1 MLCRSLT
8 SAVLGIF
15 AAVCAV
21 FAQSPRLDP
30 ALEPALAS
38 AAPVSV
44 LITGS
49 AQNQQQVIRRSLRLP
64 PGPRAVASQLLAW
77 RRGLAAEMRR
87 ESRPQQDRLQLILNQ
102 IGATKIQPFPL
113 LNLIAAEV
121 PGSSLPALL
130 ASPDIL
136 SIEKP
141 ANYQLSSTID
151 VQALGAP
158 FFWAAGASGEG
169 VPIAILD
176 TGIRATH
183 QVFAGKEIY
192 PFTFVQDF
200 RNDPC
205 LQDNVDDPADYHGH
219 GTHVAAIAAGQSL
232 HNFSGVAPGVGAI
245 YSYKVGVGTAAGPPD
260 CEAGGFISPRAVLKA
275 LEHLVENT
283 PVQVV
288 NMSFGSVGEHVN
300 RSQANIID
308 FLAGTFGINFVIAAG
323 NSGPG
328 NPPEYV
334 FPVGTP
340 GSAANGITVANVDT
354 RENTDRSSHT
364 INPSSSRGPAFDG
377 RQKPDLA
384 APGTNYLSAG
394 ISNDASL
401 VLKTG
406 TSMAAPAVAGAVAL
420 LRSAGVTDWREVKA
434 VLINSA
440 TSRSLFTTFLGRY
453 WDEAWGHGYLNL
465 QRALA
470 SKDFRRSGELA
481 PALPVAFWRIPQ
493 NRGYFSATA
502 VNQRQFTETGTP
514 FLHSL
519 ALSVYREASG
529 QHLNT
534 SAERDQV
541 VQLVDT
547 QTEGDLIL
555 RLAAPNL
562 PPQSAPEP
570 FALALSAPGAEP
582 VAPPALRI
590 NCTAPATVRASTAF
604 DISCS
609 LANPGGL
616 SLFSPRLTIANGP
629 ATPAGATD
637 GPPLAP
643 GATAR
648 ANLRLTAPATP
659 QTLNLRLQA
668 TAQAFDLNLSRE
680 QVLTLNV
687 EPAII
692 LPQVAASASEL
703 NLSTTVGADPA
714 PQSILLSASGAGVS
728 FAAST
733 PASWL
738 TLTSPTGPVPTTLRL
753 TIQARTL
760 AAGTYSSRINIALA
774 GAATPSLVIP
784 VTLRVNPVAAP
795 ATTFRNFTTAK
806 SVTSTTCIQ
815 PASTFNFTPQD
826 PTASLWFEANNA
838 RRGDIVRYLW
848 TAPNG
853 ATFTTQTEP
862 ALARD
867 GNFCLWQNI
876 ALPAA
881 PTAAHLGIWNV
892 QVSYNGAAIH
902 TAYFIYS
909 KVTLLRALTT
919 RSVPAGQG
927 CTAPIANATFSR
939 SDQQALAWFLVS
951 GAAAGDVASIRWID
965 PAGATFTTSNFNPVP
980 TAGSWCHTA
989 ALPLSTAPPGAWT
1002 VVWQWNNAPVYYE
1015 RFTLAN

>member
-1 MLCRSLT
+1 MLARSLPT
-8 SAVLGIF
+8 AVLSLC
-15 AAVCAV
+15 AAVCPV

-30 ALEPALAS
+30 TLEPALAS

-44 LITGS
+44 LIAGS
-49 AQNQQQVIRRSLRLP
+49 VQNQPQVARRSLRVP
-64 PGPRAVASQLLAW
+64 PGPRSATIQLLAW

-87 ESRPQQDRLQLILNQ
+87 ESRPQQDRLQLLLNQ
-102 IGATKIQPFPL
+102 VGATKIQPFPL

-141 ANYQLSSTID
+141 ASYQLSSAID
-151 VQALGAP
+151 VQAIGAP

-169 VPIAILD
+169 VPIAVLD
-176 TGIRATH
+176 TGIRASH
-183 QVFAGKEIY
+183 LAFAGKKIY

-200 RNDPC
+200 RDDPC
-205 LQDNVDDPADYHGH
+205 LKDNVDDPADHQGH
-219 GTHVAAIAAGQSL
+219 GTHVAAIAAGQGL
-232 HNFSGVAPGVGAI
+232 QDFSGVAPGVGAI
-245 YSYKVGVGTAAGPPD
+245 YSYKVGVKTAAGPPG
-260 CEAGGFISPRAVLKA
+260 CEEGGFVSPRAVLFA

-283 PVQVV
+283 PVRVV
-288 NMSFGSVGEHVN
+288 NMSFGSVGEYVN
-300 RSQANIID
+300 RSQADIID
-308 FLAGTFGINFVIAAG
+308 FLADAFGINFVIAAG

-328 NPPEYV
+328 NPPQY
-334 FPVGTP
+334 PVGTP

-354 RENTDRSSHT
+354 GLNTDRSSHT
-364 INPSSSRGPAFDG
+364 INRSSSRGPAFDG

-384 APGTNYLSAG
+384 APGTHYLSAG
-394 ISNDASL
+394 ITSDSSF
-401 VLKTG
+401 VRYTG

-420 LRSAGVTDWREVKA
+420 LRSAGVTDWLEVKA
-434 VLINSA
+434 ILINSA
-440 TSRSLFTTFLGRY
+440 TNRSLFNPFLGRY

-470 SKDFRRSGELA
+470 WKDFRRSGELA
-481 PALPVAFWRIPQ
+481 PAFPVAFWRIPQ
-493 NRGYFSATA
+493 NRGYFAATV
-502 VNQRQFTETGTP
+502 VNQRQFTDSGAP
-514 FLHSL
+514 YLHSL
-519 ALSVYREASG
+519 ALSVYREVSG

-562 PPQSAPEP
+562 PPQSNPEP
-570 FALALSAPGAEP
+570 FALALSTPGAEP
-582 VAPPALRI
+582 VAPPALRL

-604 DISCS
+604 DIACS
-609 LANPGGL
+609 LTNPGGL
-616 SLFSPRLTIANGP
+616 SLFSPRLAIANGSAP
-629 ATPAGATD
+629 PVGATD

-643 GATAR
+643 GATTR

-659 QTLNLRLQA
+659 QAITLRLQA
-668 TAQAFDLNLSRE
+668 TGQAFGLNVSRE
-680 QVLTLNV
+680 QTLTLNV
-687 EPAII
+687 EPAIV

-738 TLTSPTGPVPTTLRL
+738 TLTSPTGSVPNTLRL

-760 AAGTYSSRINIALA
+760 AAGTYSSRISIALA
-774 GAATPSLVIP
+774 GAATSSLVIP

-806 SVTSTTCIQ
+806 SVTSTICTQ

-939 SDQQALAWFLVS
+939 SDQQAFAWFLVS
-951 GAAAGDVASIRWID
+951 GASAGDVASIRWID

-980 TAGSWCHTA
+980 TPGSWCHTA
-989 ALPLSTAPPGAWT
+989 ALPLSAAPPGAWT
-1002 VVWQWNNAPVYYE
+1002 VIWQWNNAPVFYD
-1015 RFTLAN
+1015 RFTLSN